1 MNDERNHTL
10 KEGIST
16 LKDRLLELQLI
27 KRAAKDELDHLPEMD
42 QFDDLRDYY
51 TDAVDSLDS
60 VTSNLYYLI
69 ENMEIQLFGSSRL
82 TPMPEAEEE
91 EDDRIPLP
99 QEKKPGFFGKLML
112 GLFGAHVAV
121 KVKAHYDKE
130 RQEREQR
137 HHDSVFWQ
145 EAARRDD
152 PAYNDEEEDW

>member
-1 MNDERNHTL
+1 MNNDRNQTL

-27 KRAAKDELDHLPEMD
+27 KRTAQDELDHLPEID

-69 ENMEIQLFGSSRL
+69 ENMEIELFGSSRL
-82 TPMPEAEEE
+82 TPTPEAKEE

-99 QEKKPGFFGKLML
+99 QEEKPGFFGKLML

-121 KVKAHYDKE
+121 KVKAHYD
-130 RQEREQR
+130 QEHQGREQR
-137 HHDSVFWQ
+137 RHDSIFWQ
-145 EAARRDD
+145 KAARRDD
-152 PAYNDEEEDW
+152 PVDTDEEEDW